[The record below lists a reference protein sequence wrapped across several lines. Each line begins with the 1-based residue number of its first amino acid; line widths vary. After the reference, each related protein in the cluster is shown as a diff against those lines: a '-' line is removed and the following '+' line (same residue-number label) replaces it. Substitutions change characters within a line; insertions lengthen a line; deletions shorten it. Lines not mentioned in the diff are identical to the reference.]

1 LSFKALH
8 AGPAKIRV
16 IKRTEEEAR
25 NDAAAAAGNG
35 GGISQPVQ
43 NHPAPAVEEAQH
55 QKAEEN
61 PVEEGGNESEF
72 PAAGAAEGGDE
83 VGTLRKAPEMPE
95 APLNGQGNEEEEE
108 EGSGE
113 AVIKIEPL
121 LDYVQ
126 ATAKKLND
134 GDDGDQENDKE
145 K

>member
-1 LSFKALH
+1 
-8 AGPAKIRV
+8 
-16 IKRTEEEAR
+16 
-25 NDAAAAAGNG
+25 
-35 GGISQPVQ
+35 
-43 NHPAPAVEEAQH
+43 
-55 QKAEEN
+55 
-61 PVEEGGNESEF
+61 
-72 PAAGAAEGGDE
+72 
-83 VGTLRKAPEMPE
+83 MPE

-126 ATAKKLND
+126 AMAKKLND